1 MRTID
6 RIQISIKAA
15 PHAMKTIYKAVNLLT
30 LGDTTLGRQLFL
42 SYMLTAFLE
51 RMRHKTIP
59 FHCSFSPPVFLFSW
73 NFNN

>member
-1 MRTID
+1 
-6 RIQISIKAA
+6 
-15 PHAMKTIYKAVNLLT
+15 MKTIYKAVNLLT
-30 LGDTTLGRQLFL
+30 LGDTTLGKQLFL

-59 FHCSFSPPVFLFSW
+59 FHWSFSPPVFSFSW